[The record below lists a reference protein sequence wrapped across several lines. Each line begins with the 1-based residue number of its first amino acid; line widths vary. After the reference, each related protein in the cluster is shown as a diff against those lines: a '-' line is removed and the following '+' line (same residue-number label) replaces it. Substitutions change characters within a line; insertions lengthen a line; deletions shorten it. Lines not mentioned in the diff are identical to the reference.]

1 VKQATVRRAP
11 RPLRTAVF
19 LPVLALLAA
28 ACGGGNGQ
36 SSGAASGG
44 TQTPAT
50 QAPTTTQAA
59 MAMPPGVQNMKVAI
73 TSPPAD
79 GTKVT
84 ANQVT
89 LTVATSGYT
98 DTCDLAG
105 KPAVNATTGHYHVL
119 LDKSLVNM
127 FCTPTAAVS
136 MQNVKPGK
144 HTLTVVPALNDHAEV
159 EENAKSVTI
168 NYQPTHPLPV
178 LTDKPAAGTP
188 SIKILEPK
196 AGDTVSGPFDV
207 TVQISNFNPNCDLM
221 GKPGVAGYGHWH
233 LNLDTSTGPMMGMGS
248 MVAMSCQHVMHATT
262 QGLNPGQ
269 THTLIALLVDNGHA
283 PLSPPVEDKVEV
295 KIG

>member
-1 VKQATVRRAP
+1 VNQATVRRAA
-11 RPLRTAVF
+11 RPLRTAVL

-28 ACGGGNGQ
+28 ACGGNGQ

-44 TQTPAT
+44 TQ
-50 QAPTTTQAA
+50 APTTTQAA
-59 MAMPPGVQNMKVAI
+59 TATTAMAMPPGAENMKVAI
-73 TSPPAD
+73 TAPAA

-89 LTVATSGYT
+89 LRVATSGYT

-127 FCTPTAAVS
+127 FCTPTATVS
-136 MQNVKPGK
+136 MQNVKPGR

-159 EENAKSVTI
+159 EPNAKSVTI
-168 NYQPTHPLPV
+168 DYQPTNPLPL

-188 SIKILEPK
+188 SIKILSPQPG
-196 AGDTVSGPFDV
+196 ATVSGPFDV

-221 GKPGVAGYGHWH
+221 GKPGVIGYGHWH

-248 MVAMSCQHVMHATT
+248 MVAMSCQAVMHATT
-262 QGLNPGQ
+262 QGLKSGE
-269 THTLIALLVDNGHA
+269 THTLIALLADDGHA
-283 PLSPPVEDKVEV
+283 PLNPPVESKVEV

>member
-73 TSPPAD
+73 TSPAD

-89 LTVATSGYT
+89 LKVATSGYT

-105 KPAVNATTGHYHVL
+105 KPIVNATTGHYHVL
-119 LDKSLVNM
+119 LDKSLINM
-127 FCTPTAAVS
+127 FCTPSVTVS
-136 MQNVKPGK
+136 MQNVKPGR

-159 EENAKSVTI
+159 EENAKSITI
-168 NYQPTHPLPV
+168 DYQPTNPLPT

-207 TVQISNFNPNCDLM
+207 TVQISNFNDNCDLF
-221 GKPGVAGYGHWH
+221 GKPGLIGYGHWH
-233 LNLDTSTGPMMGMGS
+233 LNLDSTSGAMGGMGS
-248 MVAMSCQHVMHATT
+248 MAGMSCTNVLHTTT
-262 QGLNPGQ
+262 QGLKSGE
-269 THTLIALLVDNGHA
+269 THTLIALLADDSHA
-283 PLSPPVEDKVEV
+283 PLNPPVEDKVQV

>member
-1 VKQATVRRAP
+1 MNQVTARRAA
-11 RPLRTAVF
+11 RPLRAVPF
-19 LPVLALLAA
+19 LAIFALLAA
-28 ACGGGNGQ
+28 ACGGGGQ

-44 TQTPAT
+44 AQTPAT

-59 MAMPPGVQNMKVAI
+59 MAMPPGVENMKVAI
-73 TSPPAD
+73 TSPAD

-89 LTVATSGYT
+89 LKVATTGYT

-127 FCTPTAAVS
+127 YCTPTAAVS

-144 HTLTVVPALNDHAEV
+144 HTLTVMPALNDHAEV
-159 EENAKSVTI
+159 EDNATSVTI
-168 NYQPTHPLPV
+168 DYQPTNPLPA

-188 SIKILEPK
+188 SIKILEPQPG
-196 AGDTVSGPFDV
+196 ATVSGPFDV
-207 TVQISNFNPNCDLM
+207 KVQISNFNANCDLF

-233 LNLDTSTGPMMGMGS
+233 LNLDSTSGPMQGMGS

-262 QGLNPGQ
+262 QGLKAGE
-269 THTLIALLVDNGHA
+269 THTLIALLADDGHA
-283 PLSPPVEDKVEV
+283 PLNPPIEDKVEV

>member
-44 TQTPAT
+44 TQTPTT

-73 TSPPAD
+73 TAPAD
-79 GTKVT
+79 GTRVT

-89 LTVATSGYT
+89 LKVATSGYT

-105 KPAVNATTGHYHVL
+105 KPIVNATTGHYHVL

-127 FCTPTAAVS
+127 FCTPAVTVS

-159 EENAKSVTI
+159 EESAKSVTI
-168 NYQPTHPLPV
+168 DYQPTNPLPT
-178 LTDKPAAGTP
+178 LTDKPAVGTP

-207 TVQISNFNPNCDLM
+207 TVQISNFKPDCDLF

-233 LNLDTSTGPMMGMGS
+233 LNLDSTGGPMQGMGS
-248 MVAMSCQHVMHATT
+248 MVAMSCQDFMHVTT
-262 QGLNPGQ
+262 QGLKSGQ
-269 THTLIALLVDNGHA
+269 THTLIALLTDDGHA
-283 PLSPPVEDKVEV
+283 PLNPPVEDKVQV